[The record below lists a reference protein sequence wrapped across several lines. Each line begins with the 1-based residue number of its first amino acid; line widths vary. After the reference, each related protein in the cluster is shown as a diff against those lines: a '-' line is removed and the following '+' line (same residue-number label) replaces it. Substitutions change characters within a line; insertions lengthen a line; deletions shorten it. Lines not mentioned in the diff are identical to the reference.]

1 MANMFDQCS
10 SLISLP
16 KIDKWIFYVMDQHIR
31 VYDIFKDCSSLIW
44 IPKLNNFSKELWL
57 SDDENDNRQ
66 YSRFDYEHKI
76 FY

>member
-1 MANMFDQCS
+1 MAILCMT
-10 SLISLP
+10 
-16 KIDKWIFYVMDQHIR
+16 QHIR

-44 IPKLNNFSKELWL
+44 IPKLDNFSKELWL
-57 SDDENDNRQ
+57 DDENDNRQ